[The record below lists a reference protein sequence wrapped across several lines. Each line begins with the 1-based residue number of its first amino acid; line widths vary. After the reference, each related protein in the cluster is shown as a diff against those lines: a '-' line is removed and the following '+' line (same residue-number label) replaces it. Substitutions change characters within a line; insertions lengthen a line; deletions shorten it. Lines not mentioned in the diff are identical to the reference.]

1 MTRNTRTPAI
11 EPQPLRFSAQERA
24 VVYEARQI
32 LLRHLNQNPVLTS
45 WQAVLDYCAL
55 TIRGD
60 VERFHVLYLD
70 RKNRIIA
77 DELLS
82 TGTVDHVP
90 VYPREVVKRALL
102 LVLRRKEVRRRFVY
116 EAFVER
122 WIEREERATGAWN
135 HRWQSGMSVLTG
147 ETGAGKSM
155 KERERKLAVEDRLNQ
170 VEMSLKQAKLK
181 TKTLR
186 EE

>member
-11 EPQPLRFSAQERA
+11 EAQPHRFSAQEQA

-70 RKNRIIA
+70 RRNRLIS
-77 DELLS
+77 DECLAI
-82 TGTVDHVP
+82 GTVDHVP
-90 VYPREVVKRALL
+90 VYPREV
-102 LVLRRKEVRRRFVY
+102 LRRCLALNASALIIVHNHPAGDPEPSAADLAMTKEIRNACASLGV
-116 EAFVER
+116 
-122 WIEREERATGAWN
+122 IL
-135 HRWQSGMSVLTG
+135 HDHII
-147 ETGAGKSM
+147 TGAG
-155 KERERKLAVEDRLNQ
+155 RET
-170 VEMSLKQAKLK
+170 SLRARGDL
-181 TKTLR
+181 
-186 EE
+186 